1 MFRRGVREDFFNC
14 VQDTEY
20 ILNFNIISSAPTANY
35 IITSNQKVKAGIP
48 VKYIGLKSSTW
59 VDISVYQSIL
69 GSVSLWNTWII
80 E

>member
-1 MFRRGVREDFFNC
+1 MNAKNDMFRRGVREDFFNC

-48 VKYIGLKSSTW
+48 VK
-59 VDISVYQSIL
+59 
-69 GSVSLWNTWII
+69 
-80 E
+80 